1 MVRRFLRNLHSG
13 PLALQLRRF
22 VVVGA
27 VTAGIQQGLLWFF
40 INVVGLFY
48 LLAALFAIEITI
60 ILSYVLNNAWTFQV
74 TQNTGRVEYLVGL
87 LKTNVVRGTAI
98 PIQLGLLYA
107 LVEFGAVAPLVAGAG
122 AIEPLVATLVPTEPL
137 VARLG
142 PIEPLVANAIA
153 IVVSGLYRYILDAKW
168 TWGQ

>member
-22 VVVGA
+22 VIVGA
-27 VTAGIQQGLLWFF
+27 FTAGIQMGLLWFF
-40 INVVGLFY
+40 INIAGLFY

-74 TQNTGRVEYLVGL
+74 TQNTGTVEYLTGL
-87 LKTNVVRGTAI
+87 FKTNVVRGTAI
-98 PIQLGLLYA
+98 PIQLSVLFL
-107 LVEFGAVAPLVAGAG
+107 LVEWRN
-122 AIEPLVATLVPTEPL
+122 VPS
-137 VARLG
+137 
-142 PIEPLVANAIA
+142 LVANAVA
-153 IVVSGLYRYILDAKW
+153 ILLSGLYRFVLDARW

>member
-1 MVRRFLRNLHSG
+1 MLRRFLRNLHSG

-22 VVVGA
+22 VIVGA
-27 VTAGIQQGLLWFF
+27 FTAGIQQVLLWVF
-40 INVVGLFY
+40 INILGLFY

-74 TQNTGRVEYLVGL
+74 TRNTGTVEYLVGL

-98 PIQLGLLYA
+98 PIQLGILYA
-107 LVEFGAVAPLVAGAG
+107 LVESGAFDPLAAGAEAVELSAFGVIKPLVAS
-122 AIEPLVATLVPTEPL
+122 V
-137 VARLG
+137 G
-142 PIEPLVANAIA
+142 PIEPLLANAVA
-153 IVVSGLYRYILDAKW
+153 IVVSGIYRYVLDAKW

>member
-1 MVRRFLRNLHSG
+1 MLRRFLRNLHSG

-27 VTAGIQQGLLWFF
+27 VTAGIQQVLLWVF
-40 INVVGLFY
+40 INVAGLFY

-60 ILSYVLNNAWTFQV
+60 ILSYVLNNAWTFEV
-74 TQNTGRVEYLVGL
+74 TQNTGTVEYLVGL

-98 PIQLGLLYA
+98 PIQLGILYA
-107 LVEFGAVAPLVAGAG
+107 LVESGALEPLVAGAG
-122 AIEPLVATLVPTEPL
+122 AVEPLVASGWIEPLVAAV
-137 VARLG
+137 G
-142 PIEPLVANAIA
+142 PIEPLVANAVA
-153 IVVSGLYRYILDAKW
+153 IVVSGIYRYVLDAKW

>member
-22 VVVGA
+22 VIVGA
-27 VTAGIQQGLLWFF
+27 VTAGVQQVLLWFF

-60 ILSYVLNNAWTFQV
+60 IMSYVLNNAWTFQL
-74 TQNTGRVEYLVGL
+74 TQNTGTVEYLVGL

-98 PIQLGLLYA
+98 PIQLGILYG
-107 LVEFGAVAPLVAGAG
+107 LVEFRAFDPLVAGVDAIEPAVFG
-122 AIEPLVATLVPTEPL
+122 AIEPLIAAV
-137 VARLG
+137 G
-142 PIEPLVANAIA
+142 PIEPLAANAVA
-153 IVVSGLYRYILDAKW
+153 IVVSGGYRYVLDAKW